1 MIFPPRPSYH
11 DAQEIRVLRLARSGR
26 VGSPVID
33 LSLVRDERRLLD
45 FRRRSRE
52 VLDTNKRALA
62 RLFQSGLIYSRAGSR
77 LARDLLLAHQHLL
90 KVGDLLARL
99 DEIEEADPREAERV
113 YGEVR
118 GLLARTAELSARSE
132 AILARR

>member
-1 MIFPPRPSYH
+1 
-11 DAQEIRVLRLARSGR
+11 LRLARSGR

-33 LSLVRDERRLLD
+33 LALVRDERRLHD

-62 RLFQSGLIYSRAGSR
+62 RLFQSGLIYSRAGAR

-99 DEIEEADPREAERV
+99 DEIEGADPCEAEGV
-113 YGEVR
+113 YAEVR
-118 GLLARTAELSARSE
+118 ELLSRTSELSARSE